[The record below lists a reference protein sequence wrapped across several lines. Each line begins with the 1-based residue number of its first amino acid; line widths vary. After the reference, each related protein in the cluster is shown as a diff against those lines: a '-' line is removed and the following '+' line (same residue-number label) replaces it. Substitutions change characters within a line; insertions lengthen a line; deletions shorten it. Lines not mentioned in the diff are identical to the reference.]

1 MEREIAG
8 RKCRADKYLLTC
20 FGGWI
25 DATEDVEWCSS
36 GPWYRAARDTASVLL
51 VDSAYV

>member
-1 MEREIAG
+1 MSEEREGIEV
-8 RKCRADKYLLTC
+8 RKRERGGDGTRDSRKKVQGSDKYLLTC

-36 GPWYRAARDTASVLL
+36 GPW
-51 VDSAYV
+51 

>member
-8 RKCRADKYLLTC
+8 RKCSADKYLLTC